1 MKKVISTLL
10 HSVTQTHVFH
20 LQTKS
25 YSEHEALNEFYDQM
39 TELVD
44 RLAEGYQGK
53 YGIQNYHSNL
63 DIIPYKDKQ
72 QVINYLLQLDEIIQ
86 YNKPSESFLVSI
98 LDDIQEL
105 IYSTKYKLD
114 NLQ

>member
-1 MKKVISTLL
+1 MKQVISTLL
-10 HSVTQTHVFH
+10 HSVTQTHVYH

-53 YGIQNYHSNL
+53 YGIQDYHSSL
-63 DIIPYKDKQ
+63 YIRHYESKQ
-72 QVINYLLQLDEIIQ
+72 QVVDYLLELDKIIE
-86 YNKPSESFLVSI
+86 YNKPSEGFLISI